1 MRILVV
7 EDESRMANLLRQGLS
22 EEGHSVTIAS
32 DGREGLVIART
43 GSFDLILLDVMLPR
57 INGIS
62 VTRELRARHNL
73 TPILILTARDCT
85 KDVIDG
91 LDAGADD
98 YLTKPFSFDELFAR
112 IRAVVRR
119 GPIPR
124 NVCLRVSDLSL
135 NQSTHEVKRG
145 GRPLHLTRTEFS
157 LLELLMRHAG
167 QVIERNRLIEGVWGV
182 GTEIENNTLDAFM
195 RLLRS
200 KIELP
205 GESRLIRTVR
215 GVGYV
220 VNAGER

>member
-7 EDESRMANLLRQGLS
+7 EDESRMAELLRRALN
-22 EEGHSVTIAS
+22 EEGHAVTVAA
-32 DGREGLVIART
+32 DGREGFRLARHGT
-43 GSFDLILLDVMLPR
+43 FDLILLDVMLPGMD
-57 INGIS
+57 GIS
-62 VTRELRARHNL
+62 LARRLRAGRDQ
-73 TPILILTARDCT
+73 TPILILTARDGT

-98 YLTKPFSFDELFAR
+98 YLTKPFSFNELFAR
-112 IRAVVRR
+112 VRAVSRR

-124 NVCLRVSDLSL
+124 TVCLCVSDLSL
-135 NQSTHEVKRG
+135 NQSTREVERG
-145 GRPLHLTRTEFS
+145 GRPIPLTRTEFS

-167 QVIERNRLIEGVWGV
+167 RVIERDRLIEGVWGI
-182 GTEIENNTLDAFM
+182 GAGIESNTLDAFM

-220 VNAGER
+220 LDQERR

>member
-7 EDESRMANLLRQGLS
+7 EDESRMAELLRRGLN
-22 EEGHSVTIAS
+22 EEGHSVTVAT
-32 DGREGLVIART
+32 DGREGFRLSRQGA
-43 GSFDLILLDVMLPR
+43 FDLILLDVMLPGMD
-57 INGIS
+57 GIS
-62 VTRELRARHNL
+62 LARRLRAGRNQ
-73 TPILILTARDCT
+73 TPILILTARDGT

-112 IRAVVRR
+112 VRAVSRR

-124 NVCLRVSDLSL
+124 PVCMSVSDLSL
-135 NQSTHEVKRG
+135 NQSTREVERG
-145 GRPLHLTRTEFS
+145 GRLVPLTRTEFS
-157 LLELLMRHAG
+157 LLEMLMRHAG
-167 QVIERNRLIEGVWGV
+167 RVIERDKLIEGVWGI
-182 GTEIENNTLDAFM
+182 GAEIESNTLDVFM

-205 GESRLIRTVR
+205 GKARLIRTVR

-220 VNAGER
+220 LDLEE